1 MNRGIFIAWMV
12 GEGIIIYRVTA
23 KEHRPPVPGELLAS
37 SGLFILLGLLS
48 EAQPGLASLL
58 AWGFDAAAFLN
69 LAPDVLVR
77 KGNPAPSVPKKPPVV
92 EGPPFSPGAPSFPVQ
107 PVH

>member
-1 MNRGIFIAWMV
+1 MNRGIFVAWMV
-12 GEGIIIYRVTA
+12 GEGIIIYRTVS
-23 KEHRPPVPGELLAS
+23 KEHRPPMPGELLAS
-37 SGLFILLGLLS
+37 SGLFVLLGLLS
-48 EAQPGLASLL
+48 EAQPGLAALL

-77 KGNPAPSVPKKPPVV
+77 KSSSSATPKNPPTV
-92 EGPPFSPGAPSFPVQ
+92 EGPPISPGAPSFPVQ